1 MSVIM
6 HKFQLPDFRRI
17 QPFQQGAYIIV
28 LITIV
33 SLACFIFG
41 QKGLNV
47 WTFILMPLILFC
59 FYNPI
64 LALFQQKLLQ
74 YYIQSIIT
82 FIGLLM
88 YAYISG
94 NFISEISYSSN
105 QELLVLTIVI
115 IVFFVMLHIACIFI
129 KGIINFLNEIDK

>member
-1 MSVIM
+1 
-6 HKFQLPDFRRI
+6 
-17 QPFQQGAYIIV
+17 
-28 LITIV
+28 
-33 SLACFIFG
+33 
-41 QKGLNV
+41 
-47 WTFILMPLILFC
+47 MPLILFC